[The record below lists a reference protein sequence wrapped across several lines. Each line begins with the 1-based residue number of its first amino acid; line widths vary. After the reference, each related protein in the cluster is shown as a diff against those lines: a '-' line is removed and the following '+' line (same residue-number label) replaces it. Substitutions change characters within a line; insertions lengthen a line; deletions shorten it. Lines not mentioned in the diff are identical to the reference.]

1 MQKQKQTKK
10 YIIADIIIAAIAWA
24 IFFVFRR
31 VYLDSQVVGHDVTI
45 FPDRNFWLGC
55 LTLPIFWLILF
66 YLSGFYKDVVHKT
79 RFSELSLTFIT
90 TLFGSVVIF
99 FLVLLD
105 DLIVK
110 FVNYYI
116 SFFSFLGIHFILF
129 YFAHFKITSSFYKKI
144 TAGKIG
150 FNTLII
156 GAGQEATNIIQN
168 LPKRMGHRILG
179 MISFDKRKKGQIV
192 NGFTCFGTMEDLHH
206 IIDSKKI
213 EEVIVALSNPTSKE
227 VMDIINMLYQK
238 DVHTKVSPN
247 VYGKLIGKA
256 KLNPIYGTSLME
268 VCNEL
273 MSPFQENL
281 KRLIDI
287 GMSAVLLTLLL
298 PFYTYLAIKVK
309 RDSEGSILY
318 KQQRIGK
325 NGKPFWILKFRSM
338 YESAEQQGP
347 QLTLPND
354 NRITPYGAIMRKYR
368 LDELPQFW
376 NVLIGDMAIVG
387 PRPER
392 QFFIDKIVQA
402 EPNYFMLQK
411 VRPGITSLGM
421 VKYGYADTVEKML
434 DRLKFDMIY
443 LENISLAFDIKILF
457 YTLKTIITGKGV

>member
-1 MQKQKQTKK
+1 MQKTIQTKK
-10 YIIADIIIAAIAWA
+10 YIISDIIIAAIAWA

-55 LTLPIFWLILF
+55 ATLPVFWLILF
-66 YLSGFYKDVVHKT
+66 NLSGFYKDVVHKT
-79 RFSELSLTFIT
+79 RFSELSLTFLT
-90 TLFGSVVIF
+90 TLTGSIIIF

-110 FVNYYI
+110 FINYYV
-116 SFFSFLGIHFILF
+116 SFFSFWGIHFLLF
-129 YFAHFKITSSFYKKI
+129 YVSRFKITSSFFKKVS
-144 TAGKIG
+144 AGKLG
-150 FNTLII
+150 FNTLIV

-168 LPKRMGHRILG
+168 LPKRMGHQILG

-192 NGFTCFGTMEDLHH
+192 NGFTCFGTLEDLNHV
-206 IIDSKKI
+206 IDTKNI
-213 EEVIVALSNPTSKE
+213 EEVIVALSNPSSKE
-227 VMDIINMLYQK
+227 VMDIINQLYQK
-238 DVHTKVSPN
+238 DVHIKVSPH
-247 VYGKLIGKA
+247 VYEKLIGKA
-256 KLNPIYGTSLME
+256 KLNPIYGTPLME

-287 GMSAVLLTLLL
+287 GISAVLLLLL
-298 PFYTYLAIKVK
+298 TPFYTYLALKVK
-309 RDSEGSILY
+309 KDSKGSILY
-318 KQQRIGK
+318 KQLRIGK

-338 YESAEQQGP
+338 YEAAETSGP

-354 NRITPYGAIMRKYR
+354 KRITPYGAIMRKYR

-376 NVLIGDMAIVG
+376 NVLIGDMSIVG

-402 EPNYFMLQK
+402 EPKYFMLQK

-443 LENISLAFDIKILF
+443 LENISLAFDMKILF